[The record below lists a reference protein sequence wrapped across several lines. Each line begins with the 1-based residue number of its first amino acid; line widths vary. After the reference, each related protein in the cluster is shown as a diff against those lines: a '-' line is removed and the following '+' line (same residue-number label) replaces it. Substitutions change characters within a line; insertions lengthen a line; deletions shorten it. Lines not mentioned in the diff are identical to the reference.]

1 MGEELAAAS
10 VAALYLVADEH
21 RSVFAARCL
30 QTLGKL
36 GCGETYA
43 AHTLYALQYDCR
55 HIALCQLSLP
65 WLKVVERQISHVA
78 VGIYGSDDFRIVGG
92 FHCQRRAAMECFLC
106 RKYAFAAGVERSQL
120 HGVLVGLGSA
130 VDQEQLIVV
139 VTASFAQTCGELL
152 LQGVDNR
159 VGVEAQTVELT
170 LESLDVMRMAVA
182 DAYHRV
188 TAVEVEI
195 VLTFVVPDGASAAFY
210 YVYVE

>member
-1 MGEELAAAS
+1 M
-10 VAALYLVADEH
+10 
-21 RSVFAARCL
+21 
-30 QTLGKL
+30 
-36 GCGETYA
+36 
-43 AHTLYALQYDCR
+43 
-55 HIALCQLSLP
+55 
-65 WLKVVERQISHVA
+65 
-78 VGIYGSDDFRIVGG
+78 
-92 FHCQRRAAMECFLC
+92 
-106 RKYAFAAGVERSQL
+106 ERSQL